1 MDDKEDIK
9 QQQQQTPETAG
20 EEQKKPMQLTQ
31 AIREQAR
38 EEDALP
44 SASYTLRKIL
54 GGDFLTA
61 DFMRRQI
68 GVIILVAFMT
78 MIYVSNRYSCQQDM
92 IEINELQKELKD
104 AKYKALA
111 SSSQLTEICRE
122 SNVLDM
128 LRNNK
133 DSVLHIPNQPPYIIT
148 VPENE

>member
-9 QQQQQTPETAG
+9 KQQQQTPETAG
-20 EEQKKPMQLTQ
+20 EEPKKPMQLTQ

-61 DFMRRQI
+61 DFMRKQI

>member
-61 DFMRRQI
+61 DFMRKQI

-148 VPENE
+148 VLENE

>member
-1 MDDKEDIK
+1 MDDKNNI
-9 QQQQQTPETAG
+9 QQEQQHTA
-20 EEQKKPMQLTQ
+20 EKPKEKPKKPMQLTQ

-38 EEDALP
+38 EEDSLP

-61 DFMRRQI
+61 DVMRKQT
-68 GVIILVAFMT
+68 GVIILVAFFT

-92 IEINELQKELKD
+92 IEINELKKELKD

-111 SSSQLTEICRE
+111 SSSQLTEMCRE
-122 SNVLDM
+122 SNVLNM

-133 DSVLHIPNQPPYIIT
+133 DSVLHIPSQPPYIIT
-148 VPENE
+148 VPEDE

>member
-1 MDDKEDIK
+1 MDDKEDIQ

-20 EEQKKPMQLTQ
+20 EERKKPMQLTQ

-61 DFMRRQI
+61 DFMRKQI

-148 VPENE
+148 MPENE

>member
-1 MDDKEDIK
+1 MDDKENVK
-9 QQQQQTPETAG
+9 QERQQDAETAR
-20 EEQKKPMQLTQ
+20 EELKKQVQLTK

-61 DFMRRQI
+61 EVMRKQI

-111 SSSQLTEICRE
+111 SSSQLTEMCRE
-122 SNVLDM
+122 SNVLNM
-128 LRNNK
+128 LKSNK